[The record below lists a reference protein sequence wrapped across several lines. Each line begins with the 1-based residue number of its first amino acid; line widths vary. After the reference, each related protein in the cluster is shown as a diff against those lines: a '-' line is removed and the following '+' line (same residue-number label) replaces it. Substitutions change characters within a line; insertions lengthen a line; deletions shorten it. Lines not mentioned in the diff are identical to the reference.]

1 MVADLPRGT
10 VTFLFTDIEGST
22 RLLKQLEEQYSDV
35 LDAHRRIL
43 REAVGAREG
52 REVDTQ
58 GDSFFFA
65 FARANA
71 ALGAAVAAQRGLSE
85 HDWPEGAEVRVRMG
99 LHTGEPAVGDERY
112 VGLGV
117 HRAARIGA
125 VAHGGQV
132 LLSSATRE
140 LVEDELGGV
149 SVRELGS
156 YRLKDIDRPERLSQL
171 DIEGLQ
177 TQFPPL
183 RAERVAEPHLLR
195 RHSVL
200 AAALVGVLAA
210 AVGVPLF
217 ALSSGG
223 SGGSP
228 ASAGPGANAIAAI
241 DSATGRPLGSIPLGA
256 SPNSIAYG
264 EGSLWVTMPNQ
275 DSVSRIDPT
284 TRTVQQTIA
293 AGNGPAGIA
302 VGDGFIWVANSLD
315 GTVWQIDPRTN
326 GGEAVSK
333 IGVGNGPT
341 GVAYGLGA
349 VWVANSVDRTV
360 VRIDPLTGTTRPPIS
375 VDSGADAI
383 AVGAGAVWVTSDAAG
398 IVSRIDPGS
407 GTVTRTIGVGNAPI
421 AVAAGAGSVWVANS
435 GDATVSRVDP
445 GKNRV
450 DTAIPVGEGPSDI
463 RVASDGKSVW
473 VSNDLAGTLSR
484 IDPALNKVVKT
495 VAVGDRPQGVAVS
508 GNTAYAA
515 LRGSGIAHRGGT
527 LTVAIVGP
535 SGVYTPKLPKALDPA
550 YGYTSWDLLT
560 VTNDGLVG
568 YGRSGGVNAYKVVP
582 DLALTLPT
590 VTDGGRTYSFQLRPG
605 IHYSTGGLVRPAD
618 IRRGIERALLTSG
631 DGIPTSYLSGIVGA
645 TACVTTPKRCDLSH
659 GIVTDPVASTI
670 TFHLAA
676 PDPDF
681 IYKLALPIADAV
693 PAGTL
698 LEARLPLPATG
709 PYQIAQIDAKR
720 AVIRLV
726 RNPHFRLWSA
736 AAQPDGFPDQIVEKY
751 GYTGESAIQAVEHG
765 TADITAEDAALPAA
779 VASALRTRYS
789 SRVYGAPI
797 LDTVAVWLNTRL
809 PPFNDVRVRRA
820 VNYAVD
826 RNHLIELASGP
837 ERARVGCQLLPP
849 NINGYRRYCPYTLHP
864 NRAGTYNGPDLT
876 KARQLVAASGTKGQ
890 SVSVWFYSIPIGLRN
905 GAYIVSVL
913 RSLGYNARLKTIPHT
928 AGSTYTRH
936 RQAGVGAVHA
946 DYPSAN
952 DFFAPVFT
960 CRSYKP
966 DRPKENANVAAF
978 CNQHVDAQ
986 IARAGALQASDPH
999 AASQLWSTI
1008 DREITDQAPWV
1019 VIRNDLAPNFVSRR
1033 TGNYTFCSLSLG
1045 ACLDGLWV
1053 R

>member
-1 MVADLPRGT
+1 VAELPRGT

-22 RLLKQLEEQYSDV
+22 RLLKQLGAQYSDV

-43 REAVGAREG
+43 REAVEAREG

-71 ALGAAVAAQRGLSE
+71 ALGAAVAAQRALAE
-85 HDWPEGAEVRVRMG
+85 HEWPEGAEVRVRMG
-99 LHTGEPAVGDERY
+99 LHTGEPAVGQERY

-149 SVRELGS
+149 SVRELGA
-156 YRLKDIDRPERLSQL
+156 YRLKDIDRPEQLSQL

-183 RAERVAEPHLLR
+183 RAERLAEPHLLR
-195 RHSVL
+195 RHSLL

-223 SGGSP
+223 SGNSP
-228 ASAGPGANAIAAI
+228 ASAGPGANAVAAI
-241 DSATGRPLGSIPLGA
+241 DAAGRPLGSIPLEA
-256 SPNSIAYG
+256 SPNSIASG
-264 EGSLWVTMPNQ
+264 DGSLWVTMPNQ

-284 TRTVQQTIA
+284 TKTVQQTIA
-293 AGNGPAGIA
+293 AGKGPAGIA
-302 VGDGFIWVANSLD
+302 VGGGFIWVANSLE
-315 GTVWQIDPRTN
+315 GTVWQIDPRRN
-326 GGEAVSK
+326 GGEAVNK

-349 VWVANSVDRTV
+349 VWVANSSDRTV
-360 VRIDPLTGTTRPPIS
+360 VRIDPLNGAPGQPIP
-375 VDSGADAI
+375 VDSGADAV
-383 AVGAGAVWVTSDAAG
+383 AVGSGAVWVTSESAG
-398 IVSRIDPGS
+398 VVSRIDPGS
-407 GTVTRTIGVGNAPI
+407 GSVTRTIGVGNAPV
-421 AVAAGAGSVWVANS
+421 AVSTGAGSVWVANS
-435 GDATVSRVDP
+435 GDASVYRIDP
-445 GKNRV
+445 AKNRV
-450 DTAIPVGEGPSDI
+450 ATAIQVGEGPSGVT
-463 RVASDGKSVW
+463 VAPDGKSIW

-495 VAVGDRPQGVAVS
+495 VAVGGRPQGVAV
-508 GNTAYAA
+508 NRDTAYAA

-527 LTVAIVGP
+527 LTVAVVGP
-535 SGVYTPKLPKALDPA
+535 PGVYSAKLPEALDPA
-550 YGYTSWDLLT
+550 YGYASWELLT
-560 VTNDGLVG
+560 LTNGGLVG
-568 YGRSGGVNAYKVVP
+568 YGRSGGANAYKVVP

-590 VTDGGRTYSFQLRPG
+590 VTDGGRTYSFELRPG
-605 IHYSTGGLVRPAD
+605 IRYSTGGLVGPAD
-618 IRRGIERALLTSG
+618 VRRGIERALLTSG
-631 DGIPTSYLSGIVGA
+631 DGIPTSYLSGIDGA
-645 TACVTTPKRCDLSH
+645 AGCITTPKRCDLSR
-659 GIVTDPVASTI
+659 GIVTDSTANTI

-693 PAGTL
+693 PAGTPL
-698 LEARLPLPATG
+698 QARLPLPATG
-709 PYQIAQIDAKR
+709 PYQIASIDTKR

-779 VASALRTRYS
+779 VVSALRTRYS

-826 RNHLIELASGP
+826 RNHLIDLASGP
-837 ERARVGCQLLPP
+837 DRARVGCQLLPP

-864 NRAGTYNGPDLT
+864 NPAGTYNGPDLA
-876 KARQLVAASGTKGQ
+876 KARRLVTASGTKGQ
-890 SVSVWFYSIPIGLRN
+890 SITVWFYSIPIGVRN
-905 GAYIVSVL
+905 GEYIVSVL
-913 RSLGYNARLKTIPHT
+913 RSLGYKARLKTIPHT
-928 AGSTYTRH
+928 AGSTFNRH
-936 RQAGVGAVHA
+936 RQAGVGGATA
-946 DYPSAN
+946 DYPSPN
-952 DFFAPVFT
+952 NFFAAYFS
-960 CRSYKP
+960 CRSYQP
-966 DRPKENANVAAF
+966 NLPNVNANFAAF
-978 CNQHVDAQ
+978 CNPHIDAQ
-986 IARAGALQASDPH
+986 IVRAGALQSSDPH

-1019 VIRNDLAPNFVSRR
+1019 AIRNDLAPSFVSRR
-1033 TGNYTFCSLSLG
+1033 TGNYTFCFLSLG
-1045 ACLDGLWV
+1045 ACLDDLWV